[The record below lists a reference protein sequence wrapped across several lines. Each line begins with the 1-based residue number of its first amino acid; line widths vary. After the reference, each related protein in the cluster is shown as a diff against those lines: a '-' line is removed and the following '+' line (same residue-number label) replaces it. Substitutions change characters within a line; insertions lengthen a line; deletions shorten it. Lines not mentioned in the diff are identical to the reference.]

1 MKRLENSHHVI
12 YDAQLIIYYC
22 FLFKNHRI
30 IELTNKSRLL
40 TQFLI
45 NHEIQIVVPESII
58 NEIKKKGFGKIISEY
73 TSSKYPMQIIG
84 LPKNLSPTFEYRM
97 KKKIEDNFYKM
108 INKNWFE
115 IKEYSPNESFIDQI
129 KGFYINF
136 KDIEMLNEF
145 LTIKR
150 RESPIPSEVDLEL
163 IAFSKDMDFPIISN
177 DNDITFFA
185 EELYEN
191 GFSSKIYN
199 FRDLDF
205 YYN

>member
-12 YDAQLIIYYC
+12 HDAQLIIYYC

-97 KKKIEDNFYKM
+97 KRKLKIIF
-108 INKNWFE
+108 
-115 IKEYSPNESFIDQI
+115 IK
-129 KGFYINF
+129 
-136 KDIEMLNEF
+136 
-145 LTIKR
+145 
-150 RESPIPSEVDLEL
+150 
-163 IAFSKDMDFPIISN
+163 
-177 DNDITFFA
+177 
-185 EELYEN
+185 
-191 GFSSKIYN
+191 
-199 FRDLDF
+199 
-205 YYN
+205 

>member
-1 MKRLENSHHVI
+1 
-12 YDAQLIIYYC
+12 
-22 FLFKNHRI
+22 
-30 IELTNKSRLL
+30 
-40 TQFLI
+40 
-45 NHEIQIVVPESII
+45 
-58 NEIKKKGFGKIISEY
+58 
-73 TSSKYPMQIIG
+73 
-84 LPKNLSPTFEYRM
+84 M

-177 DNDITFFA
+177 DTDITFFA